1 MCINIQSLPAKFNE
15 FTDLISQLS
24 SANCCP
30 DIICLQEIW
39 QLKDPDMFNIAGY
52 TFFSLLR
59 NSNVQG
65 GGVGIYVKN
74 IFNCR
79 VLKEYSTFIDKVVET
94 IFVEVTTPKK
104 KKLIVGS
111 VYRPNSKYVALSEKT
126 QFNLFLDNLS
136 NVLADL
142 AEKELDSFIL
152 GDFNL
157 DVLKYNSNEFVSE
170 YIDNVFSH
178 GFLQLVNKPT
188 RCTSNSAT
196 LIDHVLTNKLLESY
210 ETCILISRLSDH
222 FPIVTF
228 IPLDKSPNSPLYSF
242 SRDFSEHNLIQF
254 KNNLSNISWNNT
266 MDSEDTQ
273 ESYDNFSKL
282 FLDLY
287 EMHFPLSKKKFN
299 RNLHKVDIPATKKC
313 TCKNCSQKSFH
324 RKL

>member
-1 MCINIQSLPAKFNE
+1 MLHSLKKPN
-15 FTDLISQLS
+15 LICSW
-24 SANCCP
+24 
-30 DIICLQEIW
+30 I
-39 QLKDPDMFNIAGY
+39 
-52 TFFSLLR
+52 
-59 NSNVQG
+59 
-65 GGVGIYVKN
+65 
-74 IFNCR
+74 
-79 VLKEYSTFIDKVVET
+79 
-94 IFVEVTTPKK
+94 
-104 KKLIVGS
+104 
-111 VYRPNSKYVALSEKT
+111 
-126 QFNLFLDNLS
+126 LS

-282 FLDLY
+282 FLDL
-287 EMHFPLSKKKFN
+287 H
-299 RNLHKVDIPATKKC
+299 
-313 TCKNCSQKSFH
+313 
-324 RKL
+324 